1 MDNSLFQGK
10 LVTSRRIIYT
20 PSDFARTN
28 LIHLQEIGSLQALR
42 PHTYKPE
49 GKPVLL
55 SGLPCPGRK
64 RNTELSEQK
73 FPAFKGRLRL
83 SRLQKTLLPPFFR

>member
-42 PHTYKPE
+42 PHTSQRENLSSYLVFL
-49 GKPVLL
+49 VLEVQL
-55 SGLPCPGRK
+55 RNVK
-64 RNTELSEQK
+64 R
-73 FPAFKGRLRL
+73 
-83 SRLQKTLLPPFFR
+83 